1 MGEKSIKEI
10 MDERFGVHQIPRRQ
24 VSREE
29 MDKLITA
36 AKERGKTKSERK
48 KSTENEEQVDKFG
61 NPCPKCASTNWNFLP
76 DNRKYCWKCG
86 FVEEPEKITCEFKCD
101 ICGKVIQ
108 FPGKNI
114 EVARKKAVPHKDY
127 DSNTECEGI
136 FKFERQVEAISSI
149 SEPIKE
155 TEKNLGKI
163 LFPFHC
169 NLCGIVVQFQST
181 NREIAM
187 EKAIPHKK
195 YDPKTKCDGTFTLLK
210 QINPDEIQKLT
221 IIPRESN
228 GITDKFHHPK
238 SDKFICGGCYD
249 LKDCFQTHRHMQ
261 ICLDKNIDLKL
272 KTVIEILSD
281 ILNTL
286 SKIEKIGG
294 N

>member
-10 MDERFGVHQIPRRQ
+10 MDERFGVHQIPKRQ

-29 MDKLITA
+29 MDNLIA
-36 AKERGKTKSERK
+36 EAKERGRTKSERK
-48 KSTENEEQVDKFG
+48 KERTDKSG

-149 SEPIKE
+149 SEPIK

-169 NLCGIVVQFQST
+169 NLCGIVVQFQAT

-187 EKAIPHKK
+187 EKAILHKK

-210 QINPDEIQKLT
+210 HINQDEIKKRNVGPMEVIVT
-221 IIPRESN
+221 ERRF
-228 GITDKFHHPK
+228 DHPK
-238 SDKFICGGCYD
+238 MDVFVCNNCRDSDFCLQTYRHVNTC
-249 LKDCFQTHRHMQ
+249 LK
-261 ICLDKNIDLKL
+261 ISSDLKL
-272 KTVIEILSD
+272 KKLIQILS
-281 ILNTL
+281 
-286 SKIEKIGG
+286 K
-294 N
+294 

>member
-10 MDERFGVHQIPRRQ
+10 MDERFGVHQIPKRQ

-29 MDKLITA
+29 MNNLIA
-36 AKERGKTKSERK
+36 EAKERGRTKSERK
-48 KSTENEEQVDKFG
+48 KITENEERTDKSG

-114 EVARKKAVPHKDY
+114 EVAREKAVLHKDY

-155 TEKNLGKI
+155 TEKNMGKI

-169 NLCGIVVQFQST
+169 NLCGIVVQFQAT
-181 NREIAM
+181 NPEIAM

-195 YDPKTKCDGTFTLLK
+195 YDPKTNCDGTFTLLK
-210 QINPDEIQKLT
+210 HINPDEIRKRPV
-221 IIPRESN
+221 IPRESI
-228 GITDKFHHPK
+228 GISDKFYHPK

-249 LKDCFQTHRHMQ
+249 LNQCLQTSHHME

-272 KTVIEILSD
+272 KTMLEILSE
-281 ILNTL
+281 ILKIL
-286 SKIEKIGG
+286 SKNKMAGE
-294 N
+294 